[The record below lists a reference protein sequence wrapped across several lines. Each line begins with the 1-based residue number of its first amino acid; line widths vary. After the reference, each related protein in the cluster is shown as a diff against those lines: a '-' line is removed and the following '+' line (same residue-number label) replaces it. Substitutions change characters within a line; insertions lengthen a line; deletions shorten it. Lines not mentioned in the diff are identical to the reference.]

1 VIAKDLMSEVVLT
14 VSEDATIGEVAE
26 IFQEKSIRHLPVVDG
41 TELVGIVSD
50 RDIRNLFVP
59 RLIDEEGLDSIKAR
73 YGQPIS
79 TLMAT
84 DVIKV
89 NEDAEL
95 ADVVELMLE
104 YKVGAVPVV
113 EESTGDL
120 KGIISY
126 IDVLRTTVD

>member
-1 VIAKDLMSEVVLT
+1 MIAKDLMSEVVLT